1 MSDLTPEQVRHL
13 RDFLKANAALVAP
26 GETLVIRS
34 DSLTPAQ
41 MREVSDMLNWAGEEG
56 PFLPFR
62 TIVVPGE
69 GLGVVGA
76 ETDEQFAARVAKA
89 VGSPAAR
96 EVIGEIIGPLVH
108 ALVTRGDISI
118 NTARA
123 ALGMKPFVFR

>member
-1 MSDLTPEQVRHL
+1 VTDLTAEQIRS
-13 RDFLKANAALVAP
+13 FLKDNVTVVDP
-26 GETLVIRS
+26 GETLVIRTETLS
-34 DSLTPAQ
+34 PNQ
-41 MREVSDMLNWAGEEG
+41 VRELADWLNAAG
-56 PFLPFR
+56 LPFR

-96 EVIGEIIGPLVH
+96 EVIGEIIGPLVQ

-123 ALGMKPFVFR
+123 ALGMKPFEFL